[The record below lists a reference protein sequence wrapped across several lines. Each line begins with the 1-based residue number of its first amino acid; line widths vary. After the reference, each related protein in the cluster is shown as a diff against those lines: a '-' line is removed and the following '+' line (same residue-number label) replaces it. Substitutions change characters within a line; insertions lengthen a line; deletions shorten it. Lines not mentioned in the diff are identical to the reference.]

1 MSNYVNYLKYIRENL
16 HWSKIIYDADFNWN
30 VTNPNSLDYDSV
42 LRIKEIFGDFESSKI
57 LGDNLLDFNPLILK
71 RVKEK

>member
-1 MSNYVNYLKYIRENL
+1 MKDLCI
-16 HWSKIIYDADFNWN
+16 D